1 MDGQVD
7 IWSVGVILYEAL
19 FGRAPYA
26 SGSLEVW
33 KTPSNKF
40 LTPELQVLR
49 MQIPS
54 VLRIRIWIRIRRIH
68 MFWAFQI
75 H

>member
-33 KTPSNKF
+33 RTYRY
-40 LTPELQVLR
+40 LLVTGRDET
-49 MQIPS
+49 IPPC
-54 VLRIRIWIRIRRIH
+54 RRVAGIFVVGH
-68 MFWAFQI
+68 RRTA
-75 H
+75 

>member
-33 KTPSNKF
+33 RTSGVIF
-40 LTPELQVLR
+40 S
-49 MQIPS
+49 S
-54 VLRIRIWIRIRRIH
+54 VADFISV
-68 MFWAFQI
+68 ADPDP
-75 H
+75 

>member
-33 KTPSNKF
+33 RTSGVMGLPDPDP
-40 LTPELQVLR
+40 LVRDTDPV
-49 MQIPS
+49 
-54 VLRIRIWIRIRRIH
+54 RILLS
-68 MFWAFQI
+68 
-75 H
+75 